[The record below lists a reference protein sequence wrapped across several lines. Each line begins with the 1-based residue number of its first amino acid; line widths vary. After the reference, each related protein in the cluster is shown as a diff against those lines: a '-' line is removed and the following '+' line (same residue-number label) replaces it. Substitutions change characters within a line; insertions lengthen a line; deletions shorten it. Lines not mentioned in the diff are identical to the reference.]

1 MPVESATY
9 IADLVPTDPEV
20 TDGIAQ
26 GYSHIQ
32 LIKSVLQNTF
42 PDLGDAAVTAT
53 AVEINSVV
61 GLVDNASGSLTAPI
75 PTGSTTVGGSV
86 ILAGAGTNAE
96 VVLTNVEGGLAVTS
110 GSQLCVLMD
119 PVGNTAFN
127 GIVNASEIEQLSAAL
142 LPTGMIMQ
150 WYGSIATI
158 PAGWLLCDGTNGTP
172 NLTGGLFVASADG
185 VVLTPGQTGGAAS
198 VTGTT
203 NTAGSHSH
211 TGATASGGG
220 QALTGSADNQGTHSH
235 GGADGAYTLQIADIP
250 SHTHQQI
257 TQGSG
262 GIVSSINP
270 PGGGSG
276 GLGDVQA
283 TQATGGGGS
292 HSHTISADGLH
303 THNIS
308 VSAVNAHTHG
318 ISVDGS
324 HNHSATVP
332 TIPPYYALV
341 YIMKS

>member
-32 LIKSVLQNTF
+32 LLKTVLQTQF

-53 AVEINSVV
+53 AAELNSTV
-61 GLVDNASGSLTAPI
+61 GLVDNTAGTLQAPI

-86 ILAGAGTNAE
+86 ILKGAGTNADII
-96 VVLTNVEGGLAVTS
+96 LSNVEGGLAVTS
-110 GSQLCVLMD
+110 GSTLCVLMD

-142 LPTGMIMQ
+142 LPTGMVMM
-150 WYGSIATI
+150 WSGALAAI
-158 PAGWLLCDGTNGTP
+158 PAGWFLCDGTNGTP
-172 NLTGGLFVASADG
+172 NLKDKFIVGAGNTYTV
-185 VVLTPGQTGGAAS
+185 GQTGGAL
-198 VTGTT
+198 TDTETT

-211 TGATASGGG
+211 TGSTAGGGG
-220 QALTGSADNQGTHSH
+220 QGLTGTSDVQGSHSH
-235 GGADGAYTLQIADIP
+235 GGAAGSYTLQIADIP
-250 SHTHQQI
+250 SHTHQETI
-257 TQGSG
+257 LGAG
-262 GIVSSINP
+262 GIVSGNAGP

-276 GLGDVQA
+276 GLSANQA

-292 HSHTISADGLH
+292 HSHSISADGSH
-303 THNIS
+303 SHNIT
-308 VSAVNAHTHG
+308 VSSVNAHTHG
-318 ISVDGS
+318 ISVDGTHS
-324 HNHSATVP
+324 HTV
-332 TIPPYYALV
+332 TVNTVPPYYALC